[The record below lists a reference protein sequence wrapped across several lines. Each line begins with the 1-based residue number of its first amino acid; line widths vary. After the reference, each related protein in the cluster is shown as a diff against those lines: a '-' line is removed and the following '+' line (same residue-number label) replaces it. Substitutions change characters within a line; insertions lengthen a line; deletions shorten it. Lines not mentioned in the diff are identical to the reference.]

1 MVLRGKKRTV
11 YALPSIIN
19 PDLHDYINAGVITP
33 ADRNYDP
40 RIDKP
45 LANPGGIDLVAQLLQ
60 DRARI

>member
-11 YALPSIIN
+11 YALPNIIN

-45 LANPGGIDLVAQLLQ
+45 LAIPGRIDLLAQLLQ
-60 DRARI
+60 DRAPS

>member
-11 YALPSIIN
+11 YALPNIIN

-45 LANPGGIDLVAQLLQ
+45 LANPGGIAFV
-60 DRARI
+60 